1 MLHSSN
7 RIDFHLMNKTYCLIH
22 DHKYIDFGIFFQS
35 KLHFQSHKL
44 TQNQGEDIQN
54 LYPKKRILN
63 FLPVFKV
70 VEIPSERS
78 PLTQS
83 ENALAIFG
91 EFGKIR
97 RLSGAGKHFVL
108 CGL

>member
-1 MLHSSN
+1 MIINTLTLVY
-7 RIDFHLMNKTYCLIH
+7 FCYV
-22 DHKYIDFGIFFQS
+22 FFFQS
-35 KLHFQSHKL
+35 NLLFQSHKL
-44 TQNQGEDIQN
+44 TQNKREDIQN
-54 LYPKKRILN
+54 LYPKIRILN

-83 ENALAIFG
+83 ENALAVFG

-108 CGL
+108 CRL